1 MRWHLSAFAALLAAM
16 FTADLA
22 LPARA
27 ETYPVCL
34 FGGYDSSASHC
45 DFSNLEQCRATASG
59 IGGSCGPNPA
69 YTAAPPVIRG
79 GPARRRH

>member
-1 MRWHLSAFAALLAAM
+1 MRWHLPAFAALFSTI
-16 FTADLA
+16 FTLGAVA
-22 LPARA
+22 PARA

-34 FGGYDSSASHC
+34 FGGYDSGSSHC

-69 YTAAPPVIRG
+69 YTANPPVIRS

>member
-1 MRWHLSAFAALLAAM
+1 MRWQLPAFAVFSAL
-16 FTADLA
+16 FA
-22 LPARA
+22 LGVAHPVLA

-34 FGGYDSSASHC
+34 YGGYDSSSLHC

-69 YTAAPPVIRG
+69 YQSAPPALRN